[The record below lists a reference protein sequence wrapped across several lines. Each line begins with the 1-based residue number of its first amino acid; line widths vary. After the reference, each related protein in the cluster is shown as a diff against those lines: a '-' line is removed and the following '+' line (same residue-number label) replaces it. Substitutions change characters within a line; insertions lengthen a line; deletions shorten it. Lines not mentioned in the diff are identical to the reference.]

1 MTMRMA
7 SERMRRRISAVMTPP
22 PGPYSTMTRARFQS
36 IGCSS
41 SLMRN
46 LELGTIEPSMRGW
59 RKKLRANSRASPVRV
74 RLGIGWFFDTLC
86 SAWVM
91 LIANS
96 YIMRRFRLSVTVI
109 STARPFGVV
118 AELAQL
124 CDQPVTVLAL
134 DLDDP
139 VPNAASRATE
149 SLQAAGERLEVRGGK
164 RQARDH
170 GNALAAAAGHLAADA
185 HAGGRDR
192 PGVLIGAHG
201 PTLNLVLCGGAE
213 LALYRVRNTRY
224 AGPIHRIP
232 HDRLRPGGDPGEAVL
247 GDDQLGA
254 AALSPAACERWL
266 PPQAAVCLPGGAGGG
281 RAGRDRQGL
290 RVRQGPVCD
299 VHARRV
305 EGVGGGGQSQRGC
318 RAVRAPRRSRP
329 GVFREDL
336 LSRTGSG
343 WRQALHAVRHRAA

>member
-1 MTMRMA
+1 
-7 SERMRRRISAVMTPP
+7 
-22 PGPYSTMTRARFQS
+22 FQS

-59 RKKLRANSRASPVRV
+59 RKKLRANIRASPVRV

-149 SLQAAGERLEVRGGK
+149 SLQAASGRLEITDTPLPLRPATS
-164 RQARDH
+164 RPTRTR
-170 GNALAAAAGHLAADA
+170 AGE
-185 HAGGRDR
+185 AGRVFLLEVMG
-192 PGVLIGAHG
+192 L
-201 PTLNLVLCGGAE
+201 TLNLVLCCGAE
-213 LALYRVRNTRY
+213 LALCRKRSARH
-224 AGPIHRIP
+224 AGSIHFIP
-232 HDRLRPGGDPGEAVL
+232 HDRLRTGGDPGKAVL
-247 GDDQLGA
+247 GDGQLGA
-254 AALSPAACERWL
+254 GALSPAACEGWL
-266 PPQAAVCLPGGAGGG
+266 AAEAAVCLPGGAGGG
-281 RAGRDRQGL
+281 RAGGDRQGL
-290 RVRQGPVCD
+290 RVRQGPIRD
-299 VHARRV
+299 VHSRGV
-305 EGVGGGGQSQRGC
+305 EGAGGGRQSQCRR
-318 RAVRAPRRSRP
+318 RAVRASRRRRS
-329 GVFREDL
+329 GLFREDL
-336 LSRTGSG
+336 LSGAGPG
-343 WRQALHAVRHRAA
+343 WGQALYAVRDRAA